1 MRRAVQRRA
10 VLGRAMAVAVAVVAA
25 AMAVAVSGGPLIA
38 HHAFSAEFDVN
49 KPIKLVGTVT
59 KVELVNP
66 HSWFYINVKGPDGKL
81 VNWAIEGGAP
91 NALFRRGWRKSAL
104 PIGTTITV
112 EGFKAKNG
120 QPMANGRDVT
130 FPDGTKLFMGSSGT
144 GAPKDGRDINEKK

>member
-1 MRRAVQRRA
+1 MTRRGMAMWRRACSS
-10 VLGRAMAVAVAVVAA
+10 AVAMTV
-25 AMAVAVSGGPLIA
+25 MLGSLQLFA

-49 KPIKLVGTVT
+49 KPVKLVGTVT

-66 HSWFYINVKGPDGKL
+66 HSWIYIDVKGPDGKV

-91 NALFRRGWRKSAL
+91 NALFRRGWRKTAL
-104 PIGTTITV
+104 PVGTAITV

-130 FPDGTKLFMGSSGT
+130 FPDGRRLFMGSSGT
-144 GAPKDGRDINEKK
+144 GAPKDGRDPGEKK

>member
-1 MRRAVQRRA
+1 MRHMEAARQARAL
-10 VLGRAMAVAVAVVAA
+10 VLGGALVVAA
-25 AMAVAVSGGPLIA
+25 LADVPVAA
-38 HHAFSAEFDVN
+38 HHAFSAEFDVT

-66 HSWFYINVKGPDGKL
+66 HSWFYIDVKGSDGTL

-144 GAPKDGRDINEKK
+144 SAPKDGRDTNEKK

>member
-1 MRRAVQRRA
+1 MRPRDVAAAV
-10 VLGRAMAVAVAVVAA
+10 VVAVALTGMTVA
-25 AMAVAVSGGPLIA
+25 A

-66 HSWFYINVKGPDGKL
+66 HSWIYIDVKGPDGKL

-104 PIGTTITV
+104 PIGSTITV

-130 FPDGTKLFMGSSGT
+130 FADGKKLFMGSSGT
-144 GAPKDGRDINEKK
+144 GAPKDGRDTTEKK